1 MTMENISAPAIG
13 ILQSLRSPGQLIEF
27 LGLFSQNATLLAGVI
42 ILLSGIRYFLGFSKQ
57 DRFYLRNDA
66 GKHITVL
73 PQDTRTLRFSNG
85 ADISAQGNALAGD
98 EPYMIINAD
107 HNDLVLVTPEHL
119 REFMAK
125 DGKDHTKPHGGGLG
139 DYAWRLLGRCVGQQS
154 GEKWKTMR
162 SHFDPEFSHQKA
174 VQAEPVFHKHIQE
187 WMGSLTITQTTSTFV
202 LDALTICR
210 AVSFRLLAIMSYG
223 EVMNEETFERLN
235 DLTNLHRHIMGTL
248 VFNTRV
254 MSKLYNLFPTKQ
266 MRQLDTFNRLWK
278 QFNLDVIH
286 RARKEG
292 LDCPV
297 ERIFAGVEQGDMDLQ
312 EFLQS
317 LDEMLYT
324 NIDITGLVVAC
335 LLAKIAA
342 NPEVQARLRTEISA
356 EKKARGFSASTYATK
371 QETLLNYVTLEAI
384 RLNPALH
391 FSPASCTAE
400 DKTIGGYR
408 IPAKTTCVADCWRI
422 NTHRGSWG
430 ADAETFR
437 PERFANLPPA
447 SYRFSFIRWGVGSNR
462 CMGKNMA
469 ELLLK
474 MTAMEV
480 LERYELRVPAA
491 KMEAVEDQDT
501 ITNKLQGGIEFVRL

>member
-1 MTMENISAPAIG
+1 MENISAQAIG
-13 ILQSLRSPGQLIEF
+13 ILRRSVLAFFGIC
-27 LGLFSQNATLLAGVI
+27 SQHAILLAGGI
-42 ILLSGIRYFLGFSKQ
+42 ILLSSIRYFLRLSKQ
-57 DRFYLRNDA
+57 DGFYLCNDA

-73 PQDTRTLRFSNG
+73 PLDTRTLRFSNG
-85 ADISAQGNALAGD
+85 ADISAQGKALAGD

-174 VQAEPVFHKHIQE
+174 LQAEPIFHKHIQE
-187 WMGSLTITQTTSTFV
+187 WLASLATTKTRTTNTFV

-210 AVSFRLLAIMSYG
+210 DVSFRLLAIMSYG
-223 EVMNEETFERLN
+223 EVMDEETFLRLN
-235 DLTNLHRHIMGTL
+235 DLTNLHRQIMGTL

-254 MSKLYNLFPTKQ
+254 MSKLYNILPTKQ
-266 MRQLDTFNRLWK
+266 MRQLVTFNHLWK
-278 QFNLDVIH
+278 QFNLALIH

-297 ERIFAGVEQGDMDLQ
+297 ERIYAGVEQGDMDLQ

-335 LLAKIAA
+335 LLTKLAA
-342 NPEVQARLRTEISA
+342 NPDVQVRLRAEILA
-356 EKKARGFSASTYATK
+356 EKKVLGFSAFTYATK
-371 QETLLNYVTLEAI
+371 QETLLNYVTLEAV

-400 DKTIGGYR
+400 DKIIGGYR

-447 SYRFSFIRWGVGSNR
+447 NYRYSFIRWGVGSNR
-462 CMGKNMA
+462 CLGKNMA
-469 ELLLK
+469 DLLLK

-491 KMEAVEDQDT
+491 KMEAVDDRDT
-501 ITNKLQGGIEFVRL
+501 ITNKLEGGIEFVKL